1 MPFATRL
8 LAVLDKGC
16 LRDVAVRVFS
26 PEEDERAWICRY
38 EIDWPERVRR
48 GAGFGVD
55 GVQALTIALQN
66 IGVELYASSYHRAGT
81 LVFDKPGNGYGF
93 PIAKDARHLLVGDDA
108 KFDGN

>member
-1 MPFATRL
+1 MLFATRL
-8 LAVLDKGC
+8 LAVLDKGV
-16 LRDVAVRVFS
+16 LRGVAVRLFQ
-26 PEEDERAWICRY
+26 PEQEDRAWVCRY
-38 EIDWPERVRR
+38 EIDWPERVRK

-66 IGVELYASSYHRAGT
+66 IGVELYASPYHRAGT
-81 LVFDKPGNGYGF
+81 LMFDKAGNGYGF